1 MVVSTAAST
10 SKEGEEVFSESRSL
24 VFKSLKVRRVIDE
37 PGQSVV
43 YAVFS
48 QRLDKKE
55 DSNNSRFKSNL
66 CAVSCLFEP
75 VDADVGAPT
84 SAMCRRRFTWTSLR
98 KPQRR
103 SKRRRVAGCVECATQ
118 LLRKTGPVRACAP
131 VHILYSY
138 SL

>member
-75 VDADVGAPT
+75 VDADVGSTNVRDVPSQVHVDKFEKAPA
-84 SAMCRRRFTWTSLR
+84 S
-98 KPQRR
+98 Q
-103 SKRRRVAGCVECATQ
+103 
-118 LLRKTGPVRACAP
+118 
-131 VHILYSY
+131 
-138 SL
+138 